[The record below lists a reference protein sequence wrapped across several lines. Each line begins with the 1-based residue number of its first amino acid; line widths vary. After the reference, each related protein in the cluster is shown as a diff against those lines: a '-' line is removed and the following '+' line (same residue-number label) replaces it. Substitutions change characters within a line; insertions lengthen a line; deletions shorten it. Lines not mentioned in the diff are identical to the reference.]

1 MNLNMNDWKKFILK
15 DIFNIKYGVN
25 LELNSCEE
33 TSDENAIA
41 FVSRTE
47 SNNGV
52 SARVCA
58 KDGLNPQKEGLITV
72 AGGGS
77 VLSTFVQPEP
87 FYSGRDLYILEV
99 KEDVS
104 QETKL
109 FLTTLISANKY
120 KYNYGRQANKT
131 LPFIE
136 INLPIQNNADGT
148 PFFDVD
154 KKYSDDGYVPDWK
167 FMEDYIKSLHHKP
180 LTTNNKREN
189 VLHLDVENWK
199 EFIVG
204 DFFDIHPTKSL
215 KDVTSSDCV
224 EGGMTPL
231 VVNQSYNNGVAGS
244 VNCKPTEKGGIIT
257 FSDTW
262 EGETFFYQRDDFI
275 GFSHVQGMYPR
286 QKMCE
291 NVLLFMSTILEFEAS
306 DRYSYGRK
314 KRRDLIKKSYI
325 KLPIKHNADGTP
337 FIDEKHTYSKDGYV
351 PDWQFMEDYIK
362 SLPYGDR
369 L

>member
-1 MNLNMNDWKKFILK
+1 MNLNMSDWKKFILK

-204 DFFDIHPTKSL
+204 DFFDIHPTKPL

-231 VVNQSYNNGVAGS
+231 VVNQSYNNGVAG
-244 VNCKPTEKGGIIT
+244 N
-257 FSDTW
+257 
-262 EGETFFYQRDDFI
+262 I
-275 GFSHVQGMYPR
+275 G
-286 QKMCE
+286 C
-291 NVLLFMSTILEFEAS
+291 FEMLIEREVT
-306 DRYSYGRK
+306 RY
-314 KRRDLIKKSYI
+314 
-325 KLPIKHNADGTP
+325 
-337 FIDEKHTYSKDGYV
+337 DEVK
-351 PDWQFMEDYIK
+351 Q
-362 SLPYGDR
+362 
-369 L
+369 